1 MKITREKSVV
11 KKDKNKN
18 KGTSLKKK
26 IIISYMIVLSFMLI
40 IASVCVN

>member
-11 KKDKNKN
+11 KKDKN